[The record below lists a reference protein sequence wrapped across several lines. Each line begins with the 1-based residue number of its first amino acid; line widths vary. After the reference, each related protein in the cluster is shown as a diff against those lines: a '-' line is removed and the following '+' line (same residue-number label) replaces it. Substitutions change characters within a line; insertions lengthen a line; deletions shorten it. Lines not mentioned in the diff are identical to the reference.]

1 MNAASALPSLG
12 CSGLVS
18 FFHEPHTASLL
29 CLLSDKQRCLQLVIE
44 RAAAVVGNLSTLH
57 HCSVSLNPTA
67 STLCDTQRCLQLVI
81 ERAAAVVG
89 NLSTTDQF
97 FSAIRE
103 AGAIQR
109 LVRLLDSGSTNR
121 TTEIAAKT
129 LANLASESSNRKGI
143 RLAGGVPPLM
153 RLLMDKPSEQV
164 RIPQVTD
171 GLLVTFCSGLWNGWQ
186 VACFH

>member
-1 MNAASALPSLG
+1 MNATPHQL
-12 CSGLVS
+12 
-18 FFHEPHTASLL
+18 FFHERKSIFGKSLF
-29 CLLSDKQRCLQLVIE
+29 RF
-44 RAAAVVGNLSTLH
+44 H
-57 HCSVSLNPTA
+57 FYFFLNHKW
-67 STLCDTQRCLQLVI
+67 CCLQLVI

-164 RIPQVTD
+164 SIP
-171 GLLVTFCSGLWNGWQ
+171 
-186 VACFH
+186 HK

>member
-1 MNAASALPSLG
+1 MIDFLY
-12 CSGLVS
+12 V
-18 FFHEPHTASLL
+18 
-29 CLLSDKQRCLQLVIE
+29 
-44 RAAAVVGNLSTLH
+44 
-57 HCSVSLNPTA
+57 
-67 STLCDTQRCLQLVI
+67 QLVI

-153 RLLMDKPSEQV
+153 RLLMDRPSEQV
-164 RIPQVTD
+164 SINLAWCRNVFLMHATSASHICVST
-171 GLLVTFCSGLWNGWQ
+171 
-186 VACFH
+186 

>member
-1 MNAASALPSLG
+1 MR
-12 CSGLVS
+12 
-18 FFHEPHTASLL
+18 T
-29 CLLSDKQRCLQLVIE
+29 LQLSLPIFRSLINPSRLSGKQE
-44 RAAAVVGNLSTLH
+44 RFPRIIKLLGQNSVVLSLPVLKDA
-57 HCSVSLNPTA
+57 CNA
-67 STLCDTQRCLQLVI
+67 DLQVTV
-81 ERAAAVVG
+81 ESAAAVVG

-109 LVRLLDSGSTNR
+109 LVKLLDHGPTSR

-153 RLLMDKPSEQV
+153 RLLMESPSQQV
-164 RIPQVTD
+164 GLFIPLTA
-171 GLLVTFCSGLWNGWQ
+171 LLLHSFC
-186 VACFH
+186 AFCM

>member
-1 MNAASALPSLG
+1 M
-12 CSGLVS
+12 
-18 FFHEPHTASLL
+18 
-29 CLLSDKQRCLQLVIE
+29 
-44 RAAAVVGNLSTLH
+44 
-57 HCSVSLNPTA
+57 
-67 STLCDTQRCLQLVI
+67 
-81 ERAAAVVG
+81 G

-164 RIPQVTD
+164 SIAQVIYSSADVWT
-171 GLLVTFCSGLWNGWQ
+171 GWQ
-186 VACFH
+186 AGCDETISGQAQRIGEDATESHLSPVTLFHWFMGDEGQSLM

>member
-1 MNAASALPSLG
+1 M
-12 CSGLVS
+12 
-18 FFHEPHTASLL
+18 
-29 CLLSDKQRCLQLVIE
+29 DD
-44 RAAAVVGNLSTLH
+44 LSTLH
-57 HCSVSLNPTA
+57 HCSVSYMTNNAACSLSWVTA
-67 STLCDTQRCLQLVI
+67 SLVCLLCDKHRCLQLVI

-164 RIPQVTD
+164 RIPQLI
-171 GLLVTFCSGLWNGWQ
+171 GYL
-186 VACFH
+186 

>member
-1 MNAASALPSLG
+1 MPHCIAVPKKRKEKQKTTPFGVNLMR
-12 CSGLVS
+12 C
-18 FFHEPHTASLL
+18 HTASLF
-29 CLLSDKQRCLQLVIE
+29 LL
-44 RAAAVVGNLSTLH
+44 LH
-57 HCSVSLNPTA
+57 
-67 STLCDTQRCLQLVI
+67 DQIRCLQLVI

-164 RIPQVTD
+164 SLPQVTD
-171 GLLVTFCSGLWNGWQ
+171 RLLVTFC
-186 VACFH
+186 C

>member
-1 MNAASALPSLG
+1 MQYSTATKLAS
-12 CSGLVS
+12 VW
-18 FFHEPHTASLL
+18 
-29 CLLSDKQRCLQLVIE
+29 LQITV
-44 RAAAVVGNLSTLH
+44 
-57 HCSVSLNPTA
+57 
-67 STLCDTQRCLQLVI
+67 

-109 LVRLLDSGSTNR
+109 LVKLLEHGPTSR

-153 RLLMDKPSEQV
+153 RLLMDRPSEQV
-164 RIPQVTD
+164 SHPRQQALYASICISLF
-171 GLLVTFCSGLWNGWQ
+171 GSGSILRHCLVRLADRAPEQS
-186 VACFH
+186 

>member
-1 MNAASALPSLG
+1 MQAGSNDRSKGPTCRLALS
-12 CSGLVS
+12 
-18 FFHEPHTASLL
+18 
-29 CLLSDKQRCLQLVIE
+29 
-44 RAAAVVGNLSTLH
+44 
-57 HCSVSLNPTA
+57 
-67 STLCDTQRCLQLVI
+67 QLVI

-109 LVRLLDSGSTNR
+109 LVRLLDSGSTHR

-153 RLLMDKPSEQV
+153 RLLMDRPSEQV
-164 RIPQVTD
+164 SIVH
-171 GLLVTFCSGLWNGWQ
+171 VK
-186 VACFH
+186 

>member
-1 MNAASALPSLG
+1 
-12 CSGLVS
+12 
-18 FFHEPHTASLL
+18 
-29 CLLSDKQRCLQLVIE
+29 
-44 RAAAVVGNLSTLH
+44 
-57 HCSVSLNPTA
+57 
-67 STLCDTQRCLQLVI
+67 
-81 ERAAAVVG
+81 VVG

-164 RIPQVTD
+164 RPCSCHFPFVSLTFFWTVFFCV
-171 GLLVTFCSGLWNGWQ
+171 LLFLFLLLLFCWQ
-186 VACFH
+186 CGCERPVASLPGPNLQTELTSFRHAQLSDMQNCQTCTTVRHAQLADLYHPSACT

>member
-1 MNAASALPSLG
+1 MKLTIYCLKLAHQMSSFGNANRTSCLIQKPNLLPAL
-12 CSGLVS
+12 
-18 FFHEPHTASLL
+18 
-29 CLLSDKQRCLQLVIE
+29 
-44 RAAAVVGNLSTLH
+44 
-57 HCSVSLNPTA
+57 
-67 STLCDTQRCLQLVI
+67 LQLVI

-109 LVRLLDSGSTNR
+109 LVRLLDSGSTHR

-153 RLLMDKPSEQV
+153 RLLMDRPSEQV
-164 RIPQVTD
+164 SILVANKAV
-171 GLLVTFCSGLWNGWQ
+171 LLS
-186 VACFH
+186 

>member
-1 MNAASALPSLG
+1 MSNQSLAEY
-12 CSGLVS
+12 
-18 FFHEPHTASLL
+18 FQT
-29 CLLSDKQRCLQLVIE
+29 I
-44 RAAAVVGNLSTLH
+44 
-57 HCSVSLNPTA
+57 
-67 STLCDTQRCLQLVI
+67 TLCSIISQQVARLCPALLQLVI

-109 LVRLLDSGSTNR
+109 LVRLLDSGSTHR

-153 RLLMDKPSEQV
+153 RLLMDRPSEQV
-164 RIPQVTD
+164 SLWGVILAIVTTSYCYI
-171 GLLVTFCSGLWNGWQ
+171 VSVQ
-186 VACFH
+186 PR

>member
-1 MNAASALPSLG
+1 MSL
-12 CSGLVS
+12 
-18 FFHEPHTASLL
+18 FNEPHTASLF
-29 CLLSDKQRCLQLVIE
+29 LL
-44 RAAAVVGNLSTLH
+44 
-57 HCSVSLNPTA
+57 
-67 STLCDTQRCLQLVI
+67 LCDKHRCLQLVI

-143 RLAGGVPPLM
+143 QLAGGVPPLM

-164 RIPQVTD
+164 SIP
-171 GLLVTFCSGLWNGWQ
+171 
-186 VACFH
+186 HK

>member
-1 MNAASALPSLG
+1 M
-12 CSGLVS
+12 
-18 FFHEPHTASLL
+18 
-29 CLLSDKQRCLQLVIE
+29 
-44 RAAAVVGNLSTLH
+44 
-57 HCSVSLNPTA
+57 
-67 STLCDTQRCLQLVI
+67 
-81 ERAAAVVG
+81 G

-164 RIPQVTD
+164 RIPQVT
-171 GLLVTFCSGLWNGWQ
+171 GYLKHSVTDLWIDWL
-186 VACFH
+186 VACLHG

>member
-1 MNAASALPSLG
+1 MLLLASPDLFAYHSAGCDEDVPRRGPQPSWASTHDQQTLCRG
-12 CSGLVS
+12 PDYISSSQQPMFTATYRAPG
-18 FFHEPHTASLL
+18 HTSLL
-29 CLLSDKQRCLQLVIE
+29 GSLQFCHIL
-44 RAAAVVGNLSTLH
+44 T
-57 HCSVSLNPTA
+57 CS
-67 STLCDTQRCLQLVI
+67 LCCLQLVI

-109 LVRLLDSGSTNR
+109 LVRLLDSGSTHR

-129 LANLASESSNRKGI
+129 LANLASESSNRKLL

-153 RLLMDKPSEQV
+153 RLLMDKPSGQV
-164 RIPQVTD
+164 RSSPWV
-171 GLLVTFCSGLWNGWQ
+171 
-186 VACFH
+186 

>member
-1 MNAASALPSLG
+1 MS
-12 CSGLVS
+12 
-18 FFHEPHTASLL
+18 HTP
-29 CLLSDKQRCLQLVIE
+29 Q
-44 RAAAVVGNLSTLH
+44 TLH
-57 HCSVSLNPTA
+57 CHMFPLHCKQDFIIDPKGLTCCLA
-67 STLCDTQRCLQLVI
+67 LLQLVI

-109 LVRLLDSGSTNR
+109 LVRLLDSGSTHR

-153 RLLMDKPSEQV
+153 RLLMDRPSEQV
-164 RIPQVTD
+164 SSVGAPCKMKTVSATSCHRKRQKRKALSHCDSVNRIVTAA
-171 GLLVTFCSGLWNGWQ
+171 VTVHAPCLCLYN
-186 VACFH
+186 AAARY

>member
-1 MNAASALPSLG
+1 
-12 CSGLVS
+12 
-18 FFHEPHTASLL
+18 
-29 CLLSDKQRCLQLVIE
+29 
-44 RAAAVVGNLSTLH
+44 
-57 HCSVSLNPTA
+57 
-67 STLCDTQRCLQLVI
+67 
-81 ERAAAVVG
+81 VG

-129 LANLASESSNRKGI
+129 LANLASESSNRKGV

-164 RIPQVTD
+164 SIAQVIYSSADVWT
-171 GLLVTFCSGLWNGWQ
+171 GWQ
-186 VACFH
+186 AGCLH